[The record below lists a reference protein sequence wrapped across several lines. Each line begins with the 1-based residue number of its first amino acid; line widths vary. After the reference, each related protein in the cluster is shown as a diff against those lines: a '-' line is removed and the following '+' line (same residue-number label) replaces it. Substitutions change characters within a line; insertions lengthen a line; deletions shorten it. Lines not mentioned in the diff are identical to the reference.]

1 MIENLVAKIEDD
13 FLLDAYKNKLSLIQ
27 QRLSST
33 KKEVVISL
41 YEEINQLHQRDDV
54 DYQGDGDDEA
64 EGE

>member
-13 FLLDAYKNKLSLIQ
+13 FLLDVCKNKLSLIQ
-27 QRLSST
+27 QRLSFT
-33 KKEVVISL
+33 KKEVIISL